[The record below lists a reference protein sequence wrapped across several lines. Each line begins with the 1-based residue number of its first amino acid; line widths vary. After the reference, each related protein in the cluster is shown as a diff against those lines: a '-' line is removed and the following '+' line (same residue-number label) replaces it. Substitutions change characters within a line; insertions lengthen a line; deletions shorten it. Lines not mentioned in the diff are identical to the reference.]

1 VTRMICIVCPTGCEM
16 EVSMDGDIVM
26 VKGNQCPRGIDYARA
41 EMVDPRRTLATTVLV
56 LGGARPLASVRVD
69 NVPKNGMMKAMEEI
83 RKMNVPAPVIMGQT
97 LAEIEVRGE
106 IFSVVATSTVP
117 GYYFV

>member
-1 VTRMICIVCPTGCEM
+1 MSRLVCIVCPIGCEM
-16 EVSMDGDIVM
+16 EVTMDGDIVM
-26 VKGNQCPRGIDYARA
+26 VKDNQCERGVDYARA

-69 NVPKNGMMKAMEEI
+69 NVPKDSMMEAMDEI
-83 RKMNVPAPVIMGQT
+83 RKVNVPAPVILGQAV
-97 LAEIEVRGE
+97 AEIEVRGE
-106 IFSVVATSTVP
+106 RFTVVATSTVP